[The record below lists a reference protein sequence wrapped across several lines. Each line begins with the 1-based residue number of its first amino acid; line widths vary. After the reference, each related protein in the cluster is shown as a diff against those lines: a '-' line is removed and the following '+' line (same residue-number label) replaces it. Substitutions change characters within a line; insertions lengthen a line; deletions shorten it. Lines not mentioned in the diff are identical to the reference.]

1 MARWMEE
8 GMSRRLKRPRRESF
22 TGPQQGKAPG
32 HSRAEEL
39 TAARRRAGAAKGLF
53 GVAAVF
59 VFGAAAVFARHSYP
73 GHAKSPAI
81 PLGAP
86 PHFVDVV
93 RQNLLQAGVV
103 APAQAPPGASTSVS

>member
-1 MARWMEE
+1 
-8 GMSRRLKRPRRESF
+8 MSGRRKRPRRHSGP
-22 TGPQQGKAPG
+22 GPQQGKAPG

-39 TAARRRAGAAKGLF
+39 AAARRRAGVAKG
-53 GVAAVF
+53 
-59 VFGAAAVFARHSYP
+59 VFGLAAAITFGTVALVARQSYP
-73 GHAKSPAI
+73 GHPKSPAV

-86 PHFVDVV
+86 PQFVQVV